1 MPVSLVLLHVKDE
14 KGHAACHCP
23 MGPPADGA
31 GVGAGWEGDR
41 LLQDP
46 VGVGCYQGFQA
57 AFVILKEPVFGSERF
72 RCNP

>member
-1 MPVSLVLLHVKDE
+1 MKDE

-23 MGPPADGA
+23 VGPCADGA
-31 GVGAGWEGDR
+31 GGGGGAGWEEDR
-41 LLQDP
+41 LSQDP

-72 RCNP
+72 RCEP